1 MSRFTDS
8 RKRIERALLHANT
21 LATEWNALL
30 DPKAFQLRSEH
41 KSDGTSV
48 IYGRFRDLPKNDLAL
63 ELGEFF
69 YQLRAALDG
78 LIFVTA
84 EFLSAPNAPANENRL
99 EFPIYD
105 HPGRFKDCPVWKGP
119 FPQELKDW
127 LESVQPYS
135 APSSNDPNVVEYG
148 RRLKLLH
155 DCARKDRHRKL
166 HMLATV
172 PVNFQ
177 VFFDPPIPGAQIEYL
192 SPNLL
197 EGEAELVKVRISK
210 EDWTDPKISFK
221 GNLTLNITIA
231 EMPGV
236 VGSAIS
242 REMENLTNLASLIT
256 NDFESAFP

>member
-1 MSRFTDS
+1 MHRFIDS
-8 RKRIERALLHANT
+8 QRRIDRAVMHANA
-21 LATEWNALL
+21 LATEWNSLL
-30 DPKAFQLRSEH
+30 KPQAFQLRSEP
-41 KSDGTSV
+41 KSDGAHVV
-48 IYGRFRDLPKNDLAL
+48 IGRFKNLPKNQLAL

-84 EFLSAPNAPANENRL
+84 ELLGACTPANENRI

-105 HPGRFKDCPVWKGP
+105 AAWRFDNCEIWKGP

-127 LESVQPYS
+127 LRSVQPYS

-155 DCARKDRHRKL
+155 DCARKDRHRRL

-172 PVNFQ
+172 PKDFRLG
-177 VFFDPPIPGAQIEYL
+177 FDPPLPDAQIRYL

-197 EGEAELVKVRISK
+197 EDEAELAELRISEK
-210 EDWTDPKISFK
+210 DWANPKISFK
-221 GNLTLNITIA
+221 GKLTLNISIP
-231 EMPGV
+231 EMPGIT
-236 VGSAIS
+236 GPELS
-242 REMENLTNLASLIT
+242 RELEGLANVVSLIT
-256 NDFESAFP
+256 NDFVRSFP